1 MVNNMELKLRD
12 MERVIGANHR
22 IMETLFYDYSKEWLE
37 TNEIAMSKRVKI
49 EWDTCTTYENFKIRL
64 RDLEVYFG
72 ENYVLGVS
80 DDESVLMFKWYYI
93 KELLSLINSYEV
105 VQEALNRE

>member
-12 MERVIGANHR
+12 IERAMGANNR
-22 IMETLFYDYSKEWLE
+22 VMEALFYNYSKEWLE
-37 TNEIAMSKRVKI
+37 NNEIAMFKRVKL
-49 EWDTCTTYENFKIRL
+49 ELNTCTTYENFKTRL
-64 RDLEVYFG
+64 RDLEVYLG

-80 DDESVLMFKWYYI
+80 DDESTLMFKWYYI
-93 KELLSLINSYEV
+93 RELLSLINSYEV

>member
-1 MVNNMELKLRD
+1 MELKLRD
-12 MERVIGANHR
+12 IERVMGANNR
-22 IMETLFYDYSKEWLE
+22 VMETLFHDYSKEWLGS
-37 TNEIAMSKRVKI
+37 NEIAMFKRVKL
-49 EWDTCTTYENFKIRL
+49 EFNTCTTYENFITRL

-80 DDESVLMFKWYYI
+80 DDVSGLMFKWYYI
-93 KELLSLINSYEV
+93 RELLSLINSYEV